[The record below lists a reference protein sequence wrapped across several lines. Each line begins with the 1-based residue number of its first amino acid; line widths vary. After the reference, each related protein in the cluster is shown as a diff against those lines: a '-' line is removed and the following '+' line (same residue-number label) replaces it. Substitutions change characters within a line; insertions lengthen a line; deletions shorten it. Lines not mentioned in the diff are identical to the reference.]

1 MVIYTGSSICL
12 SHKLRGMARE
22 GASTPFATLHYT
34 HNVATP
40 EAMYIVHCRFCLIL
54 LCVSH
59 MYVDGKG
66 GEGGMQ
72 PGMQDRRS

>member
-22 GASTPFATLHYT
+22 GASTQFATLHYT

-40 EAMYIVHCRFCLIL
+40 ETMYIVPILIL

-66 GEGGMQ
+66 GGMQ
-72 PGMQDRRS
+72 PGMQDRTS

>member
-22 GASTPFATLHYT
+22 GASTQFATLHYT

-40 EAMYIVHCRFCLIL
+40 ETMYIVPIL
-54 LCVSH
+54 SYLTVCES
-59 MYVDGKG
+59 YVRGW
-66 GEGGMQ
+66 
-72 PGMQDRRS
+72 